1 MKPVVAV
8 TGASGFVGRA
18 LCQDLQARGYLTI
31 PLLRTPRTD
40 FPGAVTVGDV
50 GADTDWS
57 QALAGVD
64 CVVHCAGRAHVTLE
78 PGTNDLDACRRVNV
92 AGTRQLA
99 MAAARAGVR
108 RLVFVSSI
116 KVLGERSEKGAPLQF
131 DGLPAPEDAYGIS
144 KWEAEQVL
152 QVISE
157 QTGLQTVTVRPPLVY
172 GPGVRANFLR
182 LVQAVARG
190 TPLPLGSVRNHR
202 SLVALDNLTDLL
214 VRCTDHPD
222 APGHTFLVSDDHD
235 LSTPDLIRGLGEAL
249 HRPARLLPCPM
260 SLLRLGGLLSGRSD
274 QIERL
279 IGNLQVDIGHTKEVL
294 RWGPRS
300 SVQQGLRS
308 AVQDFLG

>member
-8 TGASGFVGRA
+8 TGASGFVGRS
-18 LCQDLQARGYLTI
+18 LCQDLMAQGYTTV
-31 PLLRTPRTD
+31 PLVRTPRLD
-40 FPGAVTVGDV
+40 LPGAVPVGEV

-64 CVVHCAGRAHVTLE
+64 CVVHCAGRAHVVLG
-78 PGTNDLDACRRVNV
+78 PGASGLDACRRVNV

-99 MAAARAGVR
+99 LAAARAGVR

-116 KVLGERSEKGAPLQF
+116 KVLGERSGKGAPLRF
-131 DGLPAPEDAYGIS
+131 DSPPAPEDAYGIS
-144 KWEAEQVL
+144 KWEAEQAL
-152 QVISE
+152 QEISA
-157 QTGLQTVTVRPPLVY
+157 QTGLQAVTVRPPLVY
-172 GPGVRANFLR
+172 GPGAKANFLR

-190 TPLPLGSVRNHR
+190 APLPLGSVRNHR

-235 LSTPDLIRGLGEAL
+235 LSTPDLIRGLAEAL
-249 HRPARLLPCPM
+249 HRPARLLPCPI
-260 SLLRLGGLLSGRSD
+260 SLLRLGGLMSGRSD

-294 RWGPRS
+294 RWTPRC
-300 SVQQGLRS
+300 SVQQALRS
-308 AVQDFLG
+308 AVQDFRG